1 MRLLRLITGLAIASF
16 VVGHFAN
23 HALGVVSIEA
33 MDRMRIVL
41 AAWWR
46 SPVGTVLLYGSFLIH
61 FALALASLYRRS
73 TLRMPFWEA
82 TQLVLGLAIPPL
94 LMVHIVGTRLTWT
107 LLGHNIDYERIVG
120 LLWSSEW
127 STFKQVVLLLVV
139 WAHLCAGLHYWLR
152 LKGWYQNAQPLAFAV
167 ALILPA
173 LALSGFA
180 SAGFYLWPS
189 VESVGG
195 MHKYNVDLASMS
207 AQDRALMA
215 NWRMAIE
222 YAFWIALGAT
232 LLARW
237 LRTRIG
243 ATYRVHHAAGRVIT
257 APVGRSILEAIRDE
271 GLPHASVCGGRARC
285 TTCRVRVGEGL
296 AHLPPPG
303 RMEAQALT
311 RIEAPPNVRLAC
323 QCRPTRDVAVTPLLP
338 PNAGPSSARQ
348 PPSGAQGRERR
359 IVAMFVDLR
368 DSTSLG
374 EGRLPYDVVF
384 IMNQFFAE
392 MHAAL
397 RATGG
402 YYAQFRGDG
411 LLALYGLGGASETR
425 ISDACRAALAAA
437 ADMQTRI
444 ERLNQSMGRELKAP
458 MRIGIGIH
466 AGVAIVGIM
475 GPPEEPI
482 YSAIGDMV
490 NTAARF
496 ENMTKA
502 FGCTLVVSDYVLE
515 QAGIEPGNAS
525 AHQVRVRGK
534 AERLAVYAIDDPR
547 GLFIRSNSGTG
558 QNLAPFAEKGP

>member
-1 MRLLRLITGLAIASF
+1 MRRLRLITGLVVAAF
-16 VVGHFAN
+16 VIGHFLN
-23 HALGVVSIEA
+23 HALGVVAIEA
-33 MDRMRIVL
+33 MDRVRVAL
-41 AAWWR
+41 ALWWR
-46 SPVGTVLLYGSFLIH
+46 SPVGTVLLYGSLLTH
-61 FALALASLYRRS
+61 FVLALISLYRRS
-73 TLRMPFWEA
+73 TLRMPLWEA
-82 TQLVLGLAIPPL
+82 LQLGLGLAVPPL
-94 LMVHIVGTRLTWT
+94 LIAHIAGTRLAWT
-107 LLGHNIDYERIVG
+107 LLGHNIDYERVVG
-120 LLWSSEW
+120 VLWSSEW
-127 STFKQVVLLLVV
+127 ATFKQITLLLIV
-139 WAHLCAGLHYWLR
+139 WAHVCIGLHYWLR
-152 LKGWYQNAQPLAFAV
+152 LRAGYRELQPLAFAA
-167 ALILPA
+167 ALLVPT

-189 VESVGG
+189 IQTVGG
-195 MHKYNVDLASMS
+195 IHKYNVDLAAMS
-207 AQDRALMA
+207 GQDRALLA
-215 NWRMAIE
+215 AWTSGLE
-222 YAFWIALGAT
+222 WAFWCALAAT

-243 ATYRVHHAAGRVIT
+243 ATYRVRHASGRIIS

-285 TTCRVRVGEGL
+285 TTCRVRVSEGL
-296 AHLPPPG
+296 ADLPPPG
-303 RMEAQALT
+303 RMEAQALE

-425 ISDACRAALAAA
+425 LPDACRAALEAA
-437 ADMQTRI
+437 ADMQARI
-444 ERLNQSMGRELKAP
+444 ERLNESMGQELKAP
-458 MRIGIGIH
+458 LRIGIGIH
-466 AGVAIVGIM
+466 AGVAIVGIL
-475 GPPEEPI
+475 GPPQEPI

-490 NTAARF
+490 NTAARL
-496 ENMTKA
+496 ENMTKS
-502 FGCTLVVSDYVLE
+502 FGCTLVVSAEVLR
-515 QAGIEPGNAS
+515 QAGIDAEAGIE
-525 AHQVRVRGK
+525 HQVRVRGK
-534 AERLAVYAIDDPR
+534 TERLTVYAVPDPR
-547 GLFIRSNSGTG
+547 LLGGAMKLEGNVASRV
-558 QNLAPFAEKGP
+558 